1 MRVTWSIDIDSDIAS
16 TPHDAARAALEMLQ
30 DPDSIA
36 HVFEVDGTEVD
47 LDEDRCP
54 ACGDMPWDC
63 TCEPPTEVTARLEEI
78 RAEIVAE
85 RVSMGEI
92 LELQTLARFIGD
104 DDLLLREWAGV
115 PE

>member
-47 LDEDRCP
+47 LDEDRGCGCVSRNYP
-54 ACGDMPWDC
+54 DRKWRIACDPRPGDHTYKTRD
-63 TCEPPTEVTARLEEI
+63 EAAA
-78 RAEIVAE
+78 AE
-85 RVSMGEI
+85 
-92 LELQTLARFIGD
+92 LELMREARS
-104 DDLLLREWAGV
+104 
-115 PE
+115 